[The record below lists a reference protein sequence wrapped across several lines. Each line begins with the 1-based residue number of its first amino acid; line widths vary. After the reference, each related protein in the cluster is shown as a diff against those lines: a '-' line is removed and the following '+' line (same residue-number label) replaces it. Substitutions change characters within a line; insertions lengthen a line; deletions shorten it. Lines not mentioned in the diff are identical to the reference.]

1 MRFAGRRPLSIENPR
16 FCDGQHR
23 GGCGLAACSR
33 QSAGTSG
40 QPMEKAMSQRSKFKK
55 CAWCGNPFPVVDGQV
70 LQWRVDGERFACNEF
85 CAEGVAQESTKP
97 AAS

>member
-1 MRFAGRRPLSIENPR
+1 LPAGARLLSTI
-16 FCDGQHR
+16 R
-23 GGCGLAACSR
+23 GFVTASTAAAAAWRHASGE
-33 QSAGTSG
+33 SAGTSG

-85 CAEGVAQESTKP
+85 CAEGIAEQSAKP
-97 AAS
+97 ATS